1 MHDEGRS
8 SHDKDRSELNED
20 ISKLDKGRFEF
31 REDNRVMA
39 KGDLGKSITKVD
51 LGKVKANMGR
61 VKVDMDEEKGV
72 AIRLVQIEFCRGKT
86 AT

>member
-1 MHDEGRS
+1 MKGDLAMTQTDLS
-8 SHDKDRSELNED
+8 SMKTYLSLTKGDLSSEKID
-20 ISKLDKGRFEF
+20 
-31 REDNRVMA
+31 RVMA

-61 VKVDMDEEKGV
+61 VKVDMDEEMGV
-72 AIRLVQIEFCRGKT
+72 AVRSVQIEFWRGKT